1 LRHSDGEGTR
11 AEDDRV
17 SAPGNGTAR
26 WKWRRI
32 WTAGV
37 LLACLLGV
45 AAYVVAR
52 PGRMSSSPTP
62 AGAPGA
68 SPRPATVTTAAA
80 RRADVHVYVTALG
93 SVLPLNTVTVRSRV
107 DGELMAVHFK
117 EGDLVQGGDLLAEI
131 DRRPFEVQLTQA
143 EGQLA
148 KDQAFLDNAR
158 KDLERYRVLFAE
170 DSIASQQ
177 VDTQESLV
185 HQFEG
190 TIKVD
195 QGQIDAA
202 KLQLA
207 YCRITAPFG
216 GRVGLRL
223 VDPGNIV
230 RATDTG
236 GLVVITQLQPIA
248 VVFAIPEDTLPAV
261 LVKVKAGEHPTV
273 EAYDREERRRL
284 ASGSLLTADN
294 EIDPTTGTVKLKAV
308 FPNAGSELFPN
319 QFVNARLLLD
329 VQHGATVVPIAAV
342 QRGAQGPFVY
352 VVKPDH
358 TVTVRRVTA
367 GVTEGDDTSI
377 AAGLSPGDLVVVEG
391 ADRLREGAT
400 VEVRRGDGSGPGHS

>member
-1 LRHSDGEGTR
+1 MLQQGDGEVTQAG
-11 AEDDRV
+11 DDKV
-17 SAPGNGTAR
+17 SAPPTR
-26 WKWRRI
+26 DQRRWRRI
-32 WTAGV
+32 GTAGV
-37 LLACLLGV
+37 VLACLLGV
-45 AAYVVAR
+45 AIYVVAR
-52 PGRMSSSPTP
+52 PGRTSSGRT
-62 AGAPGA
+62 GASVPVA
-68 SPRPATVTTAAA
+68 SPRPTAVTTAAV
-80 RRADVHVYVTALG
+80 RRGDVHVYVTALG
-93 SVLPLNTVTVRSRV
+93 SVLPVNTVTLRSRV

-131 DRRPFEVQLTQA
+131 DRRPFEIQLTQA

-148 KDQAFLDNAR
+148 RDQASLDNAR
-158 KDLERYRVLFAE
+158 KDLERYRVLYAE

-185 HQFEG
+185 HQLEG
-190 TIKVD
+190 TVKAD

-207 YCRITAPFG
+207 YCRITAPFS

-230 RATDTG
+230 RATDTN

-248 VVFAIPEDTLPAV
+248 VIFAIPEDTLPAV
-261 LVKVKAGEHPTV
+261 LAKLKAGEHPAV
-273 EAYDREERRRL
+273 EAHDREQRRRL

-294 EIDPTTGTVKLKAV
+294 EIDPSTGTVKLKAV
-308 FPNAGSELFPN
+308 FPNASSELFPN

-329 VQHGATVVPIAAV
+329 VQRGATVAPVAAV

-352 VVKPDH
+352 VVKPDR
-358 TVTVRRVTA
+358 TVAVRPVTTS
-367 GVTEGDDTSI
+367 VTEGDDTSI
-377 AAGLSPGDLVVVEG
+377 AAGLSPGELVVVEG

-400 VEVRRGDGSGPGHS
+400 VEVRRGDAPSPGRS

>member
-1 LRHSDGEGTR
+1 MLQH
-11 AEDDRV
+11 
-17 SAPGNGTAR
+17 GNGEVAPAGDDKVSPSHVR
-26 WKWRRI
+26 AQRKWRRM
-32 WTAGV
+32 WVAGV
-37 LLACLLGV
+37 ALACLLGI

-52 PGRMSSSPTP
+52 PGRPPSERTA
-62 AGAPGA
+62 AGASGA
-68 SPRPATVTTAAA
+68 SPRPAAVTAVAA
-80 RRADVHVYVTALG
+80 RRSDVHVYVDALG
-93 SVLPLNTVTVRSRV
+93 SVLPVNTVTVRSRV

-148 KDQAFLDNAR
+148 KDQASLDNAR

-177 VDTQESLV
+177 VDTEESLV
-185 HQFEG
+185 RQLEG
-190 TIKVD
+190 TVKAD

-207 YCRITAPFG
+207 YCRITAPFS

-230 RATDTG
+230 HASDSTG
-236 GLVVITQLQPIA
+236 LIVITQLRPIA
-248 VVFAIPEDTLPAV
+248 VIFAIPEDTLPAV
-261 LVKVKAGEHPTV
+261 LAKLEAGQRPTV
-273 EAYDREERRRL
+273 EAYDREQRRRL

-294 EIDPTTGTVKLKAV
+294 EIDPSTGTVKLKAI

-329 VQHGATVVPIAAV
+329 VRRGATVVPTAAI

-358 TVTVRRVTA
+358 TVAVRSVMTA
-367 GVTEGDDTSI
+367 VTEGDDTSI
-377 AAGLSPGDLVVVEG
+377 ANGLSLGDLVVTEG

-400 VEVRRGDGSGPGHS
+400 VEVRGGNGPGPRPP

>member
-1 LRHSDGEGTR
+1 MQQSDGEITQGGDDKVSPPGAG
-11 AEDDRV
+11 AERR
-17 SAPGNGTAR
+17 T
-26 WKWRRI
+26 WRRVR
-32 WTAGV
+32 TVGM
-37 LLACLLGV
+37 LFACLLGI

-52 PGRMSSSPTP
+52 PASTSSPRAP

-68 SPRPATVTTAAA
+68 SPRPTAVTTAAA
-80 RRADVHVYVTALG
+80 RRGDVRVYVTALG

-148 KDQAFLDNAR
+148 KDQAFLENAR
-158 KDLERYRVLFAE
+158 KDLERYRMLYAE
-170 DSIASQQ
+170 DSIAGQQ

-190 TIKVD
+190 TVKAD

-216 GRVGLRL
+216 GRAGLRL
-223 VDPGNIV
+223 LDPGNIV
-230 RATDTG
+230 RASDAN
-236 GLVVITQLQPIA
+236 GLVVITQLQPIT

-261 LVKVKAGEHPTV
+261 LAKLKGGEHPTV
-273 EAYDREERRRL
+273 EAFDREQRRRL

-294 EIDPTTGTVKLKAV
+294 EIDPSTGTVKLKAV
-308 FPNAGSELFPN
+308 FPNADSELFPN

-329 VQHGATVVPIAAV
+329 VQRGATVVPVAAV
-342 QRGAQGPFVY
+342 QRGAQGAFVY

-358 TVTVRRVTA
+358 TVAVRPVTT
-367 GVTEGDDTSI
+367 GVAEGDDTSI

-400 VEVRRGDGSGPGHS
+400 VEVRRGDGSGRS

>member
-1 LRHSDGEGTR
+1 MQQSDGEITQGGDDKVSIPGDG
-11 AEDDRV
+11 AERR
-17 SAPGNGTAR
+17 T
-26 WKWRRI
+26 WRRVR
-32 WTAGV
+32 TVGM
-37 LLACLLGV
+37 LFACLLGI

-52 PGRMSSSPTP
+52 PTSTSSPRTP
-62 AGAPGA
+62 EGASGV
-68 SPRPATVTTAAA
+68 SPRPTAVTTAAA
-80 RRADVHVYVTALG
+80 RRGDVRIYVTALG

-158 KDLERYRVLFAE
+158 KDLERYRMLYAE
-170 DSIASQQ
+170 DSIAGQQ

-190 TIKVD
+190 TVKAD

-216 GRVGLRL
+216 GRTGLRL
-223 VDPGNIV
+223 LDPGNIV
-230 RATDTG
+230 RASDAN
-236 GLVVITQLQPIA
+236 GLVVITQLQAIT

-261 LVKVKAGEHPTV
+261 LAKLKGAEHPTV
-273 EAYDREERRRL
+273 EAFDREQRRRL

-294 EIDPTTGTVKLKAV
+294 EIDPSTGTVKLKAV
-308 FPNAGSELFPN
+308 FPNADSELFPN

-329 VQHGATVVPIAAV
+329 VQRGATVVPVAAV
-342 QRGAQGPFVY
+342 QRGSQGAFVY

-358 TVTVRRVTA
+358 TVAVRPVTT
-367 GVTEGDDTSI
+367 GVAEGDDTSI

-400 VEVRRGDGSGPGHS
+400 VEVRRGDGSGRS

>member
-1 LRHSDGEGTR
+1 MLQQGDGEVTQAG
-11 AEDDRV
+11 DDKV
-17 SAPGNGTAR
+17 SAPPTR
-26 WKWRRI
+26 DQRRWRRI
-32 WTAGV
+32 GTAGV
-37 LLACLLGV
+37 VLACLLGV
-45 AAYVVAR
+45 AVYVVAR
-52 PGRMSSSPTP
+52 PGRTSSGRTG
-62 AGAPGA
+62 AGVPIA
-68 SPRPATVTTAAA
+68 SPRPTAVTTAAV
-80 RRADVHVYVTALG
+80 RRGDVHVYATALG
-93 SVLPLNTVTVRSRV
+93 SVLPVNTVTLRSRV
-107 DGELMAVHFK
+107 DGELMAVDFK

-131 DRRPFEVQLTQA
+131 DRRPFEIQLTQA

-148 KDQAFLDNAR
+148 KDQASLDNAR
-158 KDLERYRVLFAE
+158 KDLERYRVLYAE

-185 HQFEG
+185 HQLEG
-190 TIKVD
+190 TVKAD

-207 YCRITAPFG
+207 YCRITAPFS

-230 RATDTG
+230 RATDTN
-236 GLVVITQLQPIA
+236 GLVVITQLQPIT

-261 LVKVKAGEHPTV
+261 LTKLKAGEHPTV
-273 EAYDREERRRL
+273 EAYDREQRRRL

-294 EIDPTTGTVKLKAV
+294 EIDPSTGTVKLKAI

-329 VQHGATVVPIAAV
+329 VQRAAAVVPTAAI

-352 VVKPDH
+352 VVKPDR
-358 TVTVRRVTA
+358 TVAMRPVTI

-400 VEVRRGDGSGPGHS
+400 VEVRRGDGASPGRS

>member
-1 LRHSDGEGTR
+1 
-11 AEDDRV
+11 V
-17 SAPGNGTAR
+17 SAVHEGKGR
-26 WKWRRI
+26 GKWRRI
-32 WTAGV
+32 WVAGAI
-37 LLACLLGV
+37 LACLLGI
-45 AAYVVAR
+45 AIYVVAR
-52 PGRMSSSPTP
+52 PGRASSDRTP

-68 SPRPATVTTAAA
+68 PPRPTAVTTAAA
-80 RRADVHVYVTALG
+80 RRGDVHVYVAALG
-93 SVLPLNTVTVRSRV
+93 SVTPVNTVTVRSRV
-107 DGELMAVHFK
+107 DGELMAVRFK

-158 KDLERYRVLFAE
+158 KDLERYRTLFAE

-177 VDTQESLV
+177 VDTQEALV

-190 TIKVD
+190 TVKTD
-195 QGQIDAA
+195 QAQVDAA

-230 RATDTG
+230 RASDAN
-236 GLVVITQLQPIA
+236 GLVVLTQLQPIT

-261 LVKVKAGEHPTV
+261 LAKLKAGEHPVV
-273 EAYDREERRRL
+273 EAYDREQRRRL

-294 EIDPTTGTVKLKAV
+294 EIDPSTGTVKLKAV
-308 FPNAGSELFPN
+308 FPNAASELFPN

-329 VQHGATVVPIAAV
+329 VQHGATMAPTAAI
-342 QRGAQGPFVY
+342 QRGAQGSFVY
-352 VVKPDH
+352 VVTPDH
-358 TVTVRRVTA
+358 RATARRVTT
-367 GVTEGDDTSI
+367 GVAEGDDT
-377 AAGLSPGDLVVVEG
+377 AVTTGLSPGELVVTEG
-391 ADRLREGAT
+391 ADRLREGAP
-400 VEVRRGDGSGPGHS
+400 VEARRGDGSGPGRS

>member
-1 LRHSDGEGTR
+1 MHQSDGEITQGGGDKVSTPGHG
-11 AEDDRV
+11 AER
-17 SAPGNGTAR
+17 R
-26 WKWRRI
+26 KWRRV
-32 WTAGV
+32 WRVGV

-52 PGRMSSSPTP
+52 PGRTSPTRTP
-62 AGAPGA
+62 AGAAGA
-68 SPRPATVTTAAA
+68 SPRPTAVTAAAA
-80 RRADVHVYVTALG
+80 RRGDVRVYVTALG

-107 DGELMAVHFK
+107 DGELMAVRFK

-148 KDQAFLDNAR
+148 KDQALLDNAR
-158 KDLERYRVLFAE
+158 KDLERYRMLYAE
-170 DSIASQQ
+170 DSIAGQQ

-190 TIKVD
+190 TVKAD

-230 RATDTG
+230 RASDAN
-236 GLVVITQLQPIA
+236 GLVVITQLQPIT
-248 VVFAIPEDTLPAV
+248 VVFTIPEDALPAV
-261 LVKVKAGEHPTV
+261 LAKLKGGGHPTV
-273 EAYDREERRRL
+273 EAFDREQRRRL

-294 EIDPTTGTVKLKAV
+294 EIDPSTGTVKLKAV
-308 FPNAGSELFPN
+308 FPNEDNELFPN

-329 VQHGATVVPIAAV
+329 VQRGATVVPVAAV
-342 QRGAQGPFVY
+342 QRGAQGAFVY

-358 TVTVRRVTA
+358 TVAMRPVTI
-367 GVTEGDDTSI
+367 GVAEGDDASI

-391 ADRLREGAT
+391 ADRLREGAA
-400 VEVRRGDGSGPGHS
+400 VEVRRGDGSGRS